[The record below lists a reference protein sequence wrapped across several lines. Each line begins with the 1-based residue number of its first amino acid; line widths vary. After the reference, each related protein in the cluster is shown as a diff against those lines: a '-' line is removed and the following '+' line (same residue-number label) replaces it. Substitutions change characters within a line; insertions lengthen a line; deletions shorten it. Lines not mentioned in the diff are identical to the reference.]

1 MAPPRGTKLTD
12 AQKADADLWLHKIAK
27 MEFDGTNKNLV
38 AGDIHS
44 MANDGISA
52 TEELKV
58 KTGTYQGGEFGLGKN
73 ITGSF
78 SCPNGFTISMFK
90 SDGLNCVAALIK
102 NNNEAR
108 NMVIVTIKDPL
119 NIPIIPPIN
128 KKADAIIDIIAPN
141 FRMALLLKVVLFESI
156 RSEHAS

>member
-1 MAPPRGTKLTD
+1 M
-12 AQKADADLWLHKIAK
+12 
-27 MEFDGTNKNLV
+27 
-38 AGDIHS
+38 
-44 MANDGISA
+44 
-52 TEELKV
+52 
-58 KTGTYQGGEFGLGKN
+58 
-73 ITGSF
+73 
-78 SCPNGFTISMFK
+78 
-90 SDGLNCVAALIK
+90 AALIK

>member
-1 MAPPRGTKLTD
+1 MIFSKKTIDFKLN
-12 AQKADADLWLHKIAK
+12 
-27 MEFDGTNKNLV
+27 E
-38 AGDIHS
+38 
-44 MANDGISA
+44 
-52 TEELKV
+52 
-58 KTGTYQGGEFGLGKN
+58 N
-73 ITGSF
+73 IVIKS
-78 SCPNGFTISMFK
+78 SPDVLCFTISMFK